1 MMRHAIGID
10 LGGTSVKYAVV
21 AADGAIRFGGEL
33 PSRADEG
40 AESVLEQ
47 LTKAVAAG
55 RGYAAQEGIDLEG
68 VGIGTP
74 GVVSEDGRTVLGGA

>member
-21 AADGAIRFGGEL
+21 AADGAIRFGWEL

-40 AESVLEQ
+40 A
-47 LTKAVAAG
+47 
-55 RGYAAQEGIDLEG
+55 
-68 VGIGTP
+68 
-74 GVVSEDGRTVLGGA
+74 